1 MSERKKE
8 MGLVDLVS
16 RSSKFNLRW
25 KKSWK
30 WGGKVC
36 KSWKLWKSWKLGLNN
51 FLKVAPLFQSGTSGG
66 GWRWRGGEGKPQIG
80 RSALFYFSG
89 HNQKWGEPTDQKCRL
104 GINLLLTLLGK
115 LVGKHDWFRI
125 CSVMIKS
132 WKFSIFIIA
141 IFANGTLLLPDPVF
155 WLIDPCCFPIWISE
169 VSFLL
174 TDFQFSIL
182 SFHFRTSAY
191 YPAYLIFDLESG
203 AMLDS
208 EPRKKHLQ
216 GTHTHTAQHTIPHTF
231 TLILSQR
238 EHLCHVK
245 FWMQIIKIS
254 K

>member
-1 MSERKKE
+1 MEKLKIGVEQLSESSSF
-8 MGLVDLVS
+8 VS
-16 RSSKFNLRW
+16 IRHQRRW
-25 KKSWK
+25 VEVERGNHKLAEVHFSIFQVTTKSEESQRT
-30 WGGKVC
+30 
-36 KSWKLWKSWKLGLNN
+36 KSVNWESTFYWP
-51 FLKVAPLFQSGTSGG
+51 FLENYIVVK
-66 GWRWRGGEGKPQIG
+66 
-80 RSALFYFSG
+80 Y
-89 HNQKWGEPTDQKCRL
+89 
-104 GINLLLTLLGK
+104 
-115 LVGKHDWFRI
+115 DWLRI

-155 WLIDPCCFPIWISE
+155 WLIDSCCFPIWISE

-245 FWMQIIKIS
+245 FWMQIIKILLQIS
-254 K
+254 ILSCILALWSSPQERE

>member
-141 IFANGTLLLPDPVF
+141 IFASGTLSHPNPVF
-155 WLIDPCCFPIWISE
+155 WWIETLVVFPFEFPRSA
-169 VSFLL
+169 FCL
-174 TDFQFSIL
+174 Q
-182 SFHFRTSAY
+182 TSSSAF
-191 YPAYLIFDLESG
+191 YPFTLE
-203 AMLDS
+203 
-208 EPRKKHLQ
+208 HL
-216 GTHTHTAQHTIPHTF
+216 HTIPHTWS
-231 TLILSQR
+231 LILR
-238 EHLCHVK
+238 AVPC
-245 FWMQIIKIS
+245 
-254 K
+254 